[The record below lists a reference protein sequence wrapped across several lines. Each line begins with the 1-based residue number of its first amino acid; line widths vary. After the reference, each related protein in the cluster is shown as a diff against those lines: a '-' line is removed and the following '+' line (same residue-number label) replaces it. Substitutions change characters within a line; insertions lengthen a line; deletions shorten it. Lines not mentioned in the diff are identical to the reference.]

1 MQILNN
7 LNLNGNV
14 LENTGFENLAADPV
28 TCLKRGR
35 MYYNTTLNCYKVY
48 NGTAWV
54 FLTGMVVSKTTD
66 EWRNGGLIVSKK
78 DVIYVYTDYYSDTI
92 EGETIY
98 IPGVKIG
105 DGNAYVQDLSFTNQY
120 ITQSTIEKWNNKV
133 TAYIDDV
140 NKEKLVLSKD

>member
-54 FLTGMVVSKTTD
+54 FLTGTVVSKTTD
-66 EWRNGGLIVSKK
+66 EWRNGGLVVSKK

>member
-1 MQILNN
+1 MKILNN

-14 LENTGFENLAADPV
+14 IENSGFENLVADPV

-35 MYYNTTLNCYKVY
+35 MYFNTTLNCYKVY

-54 FLTGMVVSKTTD
+54 FLTGRVVSKTTS
-66 EWRNGGLIVSKK
+66 EWENGGLVLSEK

-92 EGETIY
+92 DEQTVY

-105 DGNAYVQDLSFTNQY
+105 DGNAYVQDLPFTNQY
-120 ITQSTIEKWNNKV
+120 ITKSTIDKWNNKV
-133 TAYIDDV
+133 TAYLDASNQEI
-140 NKEKLVLSKD
+140 LVLSKD